1 MRMNG
6 ETIITGSDDWT
17 ARVWS
22 LNRGTCDAVLA
33 CHAGPIL
40 CVEYSP
46 SDKGI
51 ITGMWLYLILRTGWP
66 EMWLYIWILCM
77 SCFWL
82 LIYSRFNWW
91 AHTILG
97 KWRWILSD
105 CKTNFSYCI
114 DVFVPC
120 FFWGKLECV
129 VFCMLCSCLS
139 DVYCLSTPVHG
150 CNLNVSFGEMCPFLW
165 KHEYNLQ

>member
-51 ITGMWLYLILRTGWP
+51 ITGMLLYLILRTGWP
-66 EMWLYIWILCM
+66 EMWLYI
-77 SCFWL
+77 
-82 LIYSRFNWW
+82 
-91 AHTILG
+91 
-97 KWRWILSD
+97 
-105 CKTNFSYCI
+105 
-114 DVFVPC
+114 
-120 FFWGKLECV
+120 
-129 VFCMLCSCLS
+129 
-139 DVYCLSTPVHG
+139 
-150 CNLNVSFGEMCPFLW
+150 
-165 KHEYNLQ
+165 

>member
-22 LNRGTCDAVLA
+22 LNQGTCDAVLA

-51 ITGMWLYLILRTGWP
+51 ITGM
-66 EMWLYIWILCM
+66 
-77 SCFWL
+77 
-82 LIYSRFNWW
+82 
-91 AHTILG
+91 
-97 KWRWILSD
+97 
-105 CKTNFSYCI
+105 
-114 DVFVPC
+114 
-120 FFWGKLECV
+120 
-129 VFCMLCSCLS
+129 
-139 DVYCLSTPVHG
+139 
-150 CNLNVSFGEMCPFLW
+150 
-165 KHEYNLQ
+165 